1 MFVKSLKSHNYLK
14 SCGLMPFSEWSKS
27 IWEVHAVSCPAW
39 IPQFWITVLEN
50 FCNGWARFWSVLTL
64 IWVTWLMLLTGISVV
79 DIQRT
84 LWLLKNDFVLALV
97 VTMKSIFLRMFI
109 LSVLYIRYCLSI
121 ESLIHL
127 VSDHLLGTKEELG
140 NVWGINYQVECGKDL
155 KSFKRLQM

>member
-1 MFVKSLKSHNYLK
+1 
-14 SCGLMPFSEWSKS
+14 
-27 IWEVHAVSCPAW
+27 
-39 IPQFWITVLEN
+39 
-50 FCNGWARFWSVLTL
+50 
-64 IWVTWLMLLTGISVV
+64 
-79 DIQRT
+79 
-84 LWLLKNDFVLALV
+84 
-97 VTMKSIFLRMFI
+97 MKSIFLRMFI